1 MPKVSIIIPIYN
13 SEEYLERCI
22 LSVINQT
29 LKEIEIILVNDGSID
44 NSLNIINSFAIR
56 DNRIVIINQ
65 SNRGLSSAR
74 NVGLMTA
81 KSDYISF
88 LDSDD
93 YIEKEMLEV
102 LYLDGISNK
111 SDIVLSKYKRINDKG
126 EFFSISK
133 IENIEKDLI
142 GNILNFGITPIVC
155 NKLYKK
161 DLFILNNISFPLK
174 MYYEDHIVNLNLFF
188 YAKKVSFVNIPFYN
202 WFERSGSITN
212 NFSRKHIEDV
222 FITLDSIKAFLV
234 KNRIYDKYKK
244 LFYFRIIIVIEIDIF
259 KKLLDFYNKEWAEFT
274 INQLIEF
281 KYFDLI
287 ELKNWNEG
295 CYYNFIYYIY
305 LLGNKYSL
313 SNIKYFTENKAYL
326 FFSNVFNKNNENSL
340 GLLKFLLENIKKIKL
355 QEAYIY
361 SIGSAFEKIFNVL
374 TEDITILDLI
384 DNNKDTKT
392 INYQSFKVRCYEN
405 IEYEKNKVANFIVTN
420 INSST
425 EITNKI
431 ELFCKSKNISYNIVN
446 FYSVRSSERTIYTID

>member
-44 NSLNIINSFAIR
+44 NSLNIMNSFAIR
-56 DNRIVIINQ
+56 DNRIAIINQ
-65 SNRGLSSAR
+65 SNKGLSSAR
-74 NVGLMTA
+74 NVGLLTA

-93 YIEKEMLEV
+93 YIEKEMLEI

-111 SDIVLSKYKRINDKG
+111 SDIVLSKYKRINNKG

-161 DLFILNNISFPLK
+161 DLFTLNNIYFPLK
-174 MYYEDHIVNLNLFF
+174 MYYEDHIVNLKLFF

-212 NFSRKHIEDV
+212 NFSKKHIEDV

-244 LFYFRIIIVIEIDIF
+244 LFYLRIIIVIETDIF
-259 KKLLDFYNKEWAEFT
+259 KKLLDFYNNEWAEFT

-281 KYFDLI
+281 KDFDLI
-287 ELKNWNEG
+287 QLKNWNEG
-295 CYYNFIYYIY
+295 CYYNFIYYMY
-305 LLGNKYSL
+305 LLENKYYL

-340 GLLKFLLENIKKIKL
+340 GLLKILLENIKRIKL

-361 SIGSAFEKIFNVL
+361 SIGSDFEKIFNVL
-374 TEDITILDLI
+374 TEGITILDLI
-384 DNNKDTKT
+384 DNHKDTKI
-392 INYQSFKVRCYEN
+392 INYQSFKVRCYED
-405 IEYEKNKVANFIVTN
+405 IEYEKDKVANFIVAN

-446 FYSVRSSERTIYTID
+446 FYSIRSCKKTIYTID

>member
-1 MPKVSIIIPIYN
+1 MPNVSIIIPIYN

-44 NSLNIINSFAIR
+44 NSLNIMNSFAIR

-65 SNRGLSSAR
+65 SNKGLSSAR
-74 NVGLMTA
+74 NVGLLTA

-93 YIEKEMLEV
+93 YIEKEMLEI

-126 EFFSISK
+126 EFFYISK

-161 DLFILNNISFPLK
+161 DLFTLNNIYFPLK
-174 MYYEDHIVNLNLFF
+174 MYYEDHIVNLKLFF

-212 NFSRKHIEDV
+212 NFSKKHIEDV

-244 LFYFRIIIVIEIDIF
+244 LFYLRIIIVIETDIF
-259 KKLLDFYNKEWAEFT
+259 KKLLNFYNKEWA
-274 INQLIEF
+274 
-281 KYFDLI
+281 
-287 ELKNWNEG
+287 
-295 CYYNFIYYIY
+295 
-305 LLGNKYSL
+305 
-313 SNIKYFTENKAYL
+313 
-326 FFSNVFNKNNENSL
+326 
-340 GLLKFLLENIKKIKL
+340 
-355 QEAYIY
+355 
-361 SIGSAFEKIFNVL
+361 
-374 TEDITILDLI
+374 
-384 DNNKDTKT
+384 
-392 INYQSFKVRCYEN
+392 
-405 IEYEKNKVANFIVTN
+405 
-420 INSST
+420 
-425 EITNKI
+425 
-431 ELFCKSKNISYNIVN
+431 
-446 FYSVRSSERTIYTID
+446 